1 MIHIAVVGGLREELL
16 TLAQVAHE
24 QLGAHVHFSLYDYM
38 NEVEVPDVPYITTV
52 LVESEA
58 KMVAQA
64 TEAVASGQVDI
75 LMKGIISTRTV
86 LKEVLKSDYELVTQ
100 PLLSHV
106 ALADI
111 PSASRQLLIS
121 DAAMNIEPD
130 VDSLIHITNNA
141 ITVAHSHGIKQPKVA
156 LLSSTEQVNSK
167 MPSSLLA
174 HEVSVYFKKRADA
187 VVSGPLSLDL
197 ATSEDAVAHKNFDG
211 SVAGNADVLIV
222 PTIDVGNV
230 LYKSLTVFAGAT
242 IGGMIVGTRMP
253 IVLTSRSDST
263 ESKLLA
269 LTLALDHISN
279 KKEQS

>member
-24 QLGAHVHFSLYDYM
+24 QLGAQVYFSLYDYI
-38 NEVEVPDVPYITTV
+38 NEVEVPDVPYITAV

-58 KMVAQA
+58 KMVVQA
-64 TEAVASGQVDI
+64 TEAVASGQADI

-141 ITVAHSHGIKQPKVA
+141 ITVAHSCGIKQPKVA
-156 LLSSTEQVNSK
+156 LLSSAEQVNNK

-174 HEVSVYFKKRADA
+174 HEVSVYFKERSDA

-197 ATSEDAVAHKNFDG
+197 ATSEEAVAHKNFDG
-211 SVAGNADVLIV
+211 PVAGNADVLIV

-242 IGGMIVGTRMP
+242 IGGIIVGTRMP

>member
-106 ALADI
+106 ALA
-111 PSASRQLLIS
+111 RY
-121 DAAMNIEPD
+121 
-130 VDSLIHITNNA
+130 
-141 ITVAHSHGIKQPKVA
+141 
-156 LLSSTEQVNSK
+156 SK
-167 MPSSLLA
+167 CL
-174 HEVSVYFKKRADA
+174 
-187 VVSGPLSLDL
+187 
-197 ATSEDAVAHKNFDG
+197 
-211 SVAGNADVLIV
+211 
-222 PTIDVGNV
+222 PTIVN
-230 LYKSLTVFAGAT
+230 
-242 IGGMIVGTRMP
+242 
-253 IVLTSRSDST
+253 
-263 ESKLLA
+263 
-269 LTLALDHISN
+269 
-279 KKEQS
+279 